1 MFSRAVVLSFVLIF
15 AFGPGVSANAQEAGV
30 SAGSESPDIVDQP
43 LLLTCTGGG
52 TTRQN
57 TYITKERYD
66 SHGRRQTYQETDT
79 VPVPFN
85 GKVEVR
91 LLSGKGQMKLPAAM
105 LPLANRADDQG
116 WLNLKNVKVTEKNI
130 TGAIDENFV
139 SAPKFRIDRV
149 GGTLDISG
157 LLATFSGSC
166 QKSDPENDKPKF

>member
-1 MFSRAVVLSFVLIF
+1 M
-15 AFGPGVSANAQEAGV
+15 
-30 SAGSESPDIVDQP
+30 
-43 LLLTCTGGG
+43 
-52 TTRQN
+52 
-57 TYITKERYD
+57 
-66 SHGRRQTYQETDT
+66 
-79 VPVPFN
+79 
-85 GKVEVR
+85 
-91 LLSGKGQMKLPAAM
+91 LSGKDQMKLPAVM
-105 LPLANRADDQG
+105 LPLTNRADDHG